1 MNELNEDIIKED
13 LNEDEEK
20 ELEQKRVAN
29 RPSEAKIEEMRKL
42 QIEKLKSMREKWNEP
57 VVSKPIDKTPK
68 TESSDEKE
76 KKHIGNVI
84 ERHIFESLLFFKTA
98 KKFDSIYLLTRE
110 KNLTKLW
117 IFVKLKIYQSKKKK
131 VKDLTQKSLCELNL
145 NGRKCQSQV
154 IPKMKTNIKLL
165 GIFIKIIKEELIKGN
180 NQF

>member
-57 VVSKPIDKTPK
+57 VVSNPIIIDETPK
-68 TESSDEKE
+68 TESSDDKE

-84 ERHIFESLLFFKTA
+84 ERYIFESLLFF
-98 KKFDSIYLLTRE
+98 S
-110 KNLTKLW
+110 
-117 IFVKLKIYQSKKKK
+117 
-131 VKDLTQKSLCELNL
+131 
-145 NGRKCQSQV
+145 
-154 IPKMKTNIKLL
+154 KLL
-165 GIFIKIIKEELIKGN
+165 KNSTRYIY
-180 NQF
+180 

>member
-1 MNELNEDIIKED
+1 M
-13 LNEDEEK
+13 NEDEEK

-42 QIEKLKSMREKWNEP
+42 QNEKLKSMREKWNEP
-57 VVSKPIDKTPK
+57 MVSKPIIIDKTPK

-84 ERHIFESLLFFKTA
+84 ERHIFESQFFSKLP
-98 KKFDSIYLLTRE
+98 KFSMYLLTCE
-110 KNLTKLW
+110 KNLMKLW
-117 IFVKLKIYQSKKKK
+117 IFVKLKIYQFKKKK

-154 IPKMKTNIKLL
+154 IPKMKTNI
-165 GIFIKIIKEELIKGN
+165 
-180 NQF
+180 

>member
-84 ERHIFESLLFFKTA
+84 ERHIFESLLFF
-98 KKFDSIYLLTRE
+98 S
-110 KNLTKLW
+110 
-117 IFVKLKIYQSKKKK
+117 
-131 VKDLTQKSLCELNL
+131 
-145 NGRKCQSQV
+145 
-154 IPKMKTNIKLL
+154 KLL
-165 GIFIKIIKEELIKGN
+165 KNSTRYIY
-180 NQF
+180 

>member
-42 QIEKLKSMREKWNEP
+42 QNEKLKSMREKWNEP
-57 VVSKPIDKTPK
+57 MVSKPIIIDKTPK

-84 ERHIFESLLFFKTA
+84 ERHIFESLFF
-98 KKFDSIYLLTRE
+98 FQNCS
-110 KNLTKLW
+110 
-117 IFVKLKIYQSKKKK
+117 KIQ
-131 VKDLTQKSLCELNL
+131 LE
-145 NGRKCQSQV
+145 
-154 IPKMKTNIKLL
+154 
-165 GIFIKIIKEELIKGN
+165 IFID
-180 NQF
+180 F